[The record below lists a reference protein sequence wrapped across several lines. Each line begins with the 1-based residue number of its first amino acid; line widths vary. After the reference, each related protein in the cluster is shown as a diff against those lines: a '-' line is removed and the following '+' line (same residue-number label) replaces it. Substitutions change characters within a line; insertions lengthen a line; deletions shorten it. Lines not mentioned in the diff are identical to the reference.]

1 MRNRDFKTCG
11 IIWLM
16 AIENLDVNETL
27 EKARRLLKEDETGK
41 RYVARF
47 PDGVTKAIQ
56 YGSGVKSESVYLSM
70 FQLVPLARVQGHFSD
85 QMGLPLSKGS
95 VSNFNED
102 AYERL
107 DQFEAWAKQQLLISP
122 LNHADET
129 GINVNGTKIWLHN
142 LSNEKVTLYHPDKKR
157 GKEAMDRMG
166 LTSQST

>member
-1 MRNRDFKTCG
+1 VFSYGFHKFLGHPAMRNRDFKTCG

-16 AIENLDVNETL
+16 VIENLDVNETL

-107 DQFEAWAKQQLLISP
+107 DQFEAWAKQQLLI
-122 LNHADET
+122 
-129 GINVNGTKIWLHN
+129 
-142 LSNEKVTLYHPDKKR
+142 
-157 GKEAMDRMG
+157 
-166 LTSQST
+166 